1 VVHTRLMDEYLI
13 GAGAVLT
20 AGPESS
26 ISRATLHAQTDA
38 RLAAHV
44 KAAVI
49 DFEATT
55 PRELS
60 RIVIV
65 AAGWTRG
72 RFESEVISKL
82 LDRRECS
89 LGAVITLLAE
99 AAGTPE
105 IHLFARWLPE
115 VATLAEL
122 EASNVRLVLHPLES
136 ISQVALVSGQHFRRW
151 RPAFRAA

>member
-1 VVHTRLMDEYLI
+1 MDEYLI

-38 RLAAHV
+38 RLAAQV

-49 DFEATT
+49 DFEATA
-55 PRELS
+55 PQELS

-65 AAGWTRG
+65 AAGWARG
-72 RFESEVISKL
+72 PFESQVISKL

-89 LGAVITLLAE
+89 LGAVIALLAQ

-105 IHLFARWLPE
+105 VHLFARWLPE
-115 VATLAEL
+115 AGTMAEL
-122 EASNVRLVLHPLES
+122 EASNVRLVVHPLES
-136 ISQVALVSGQHFRRW
+136 IAQVALVSGQQFRRW
-151 RPAFRAA
+151 RPTFRAA